1 MLLGFPMGPAA
12 GPVPQAPAR
21 LPNGSRHPEV
31 IQAARRKPSS
41 EAALNK
47 GKPLTAYRTTGR
59 LLPNV
64 TRSMANPVAS
74 DKTTLPV
81 SLRLRS
87 LLLGLLIIGPG
98 GSAI

>member
-1 MLLGFPMGPAA
+1 
-12 GPVPQAPAR
+12 
-21 LPNGSRHPEV
+21 
-31 IQAARRKPSS
+31 
-41 EAALNK
+41 
-47 GKPLTAYRTTGR
+47 
-59 LLPNV
+59 
-64 TRSMANPVAS
+64 MANPVAS